1 MGYDFEGNVVS
12 SRIADFRNVN
22 WGFLYKDELYTW
34 YKKYLFKINIAK
46 LTNETFSLYGLN
58 KFRIENIVGVDKDQI
73 YFNASN
79 LNEQINKNNTFQKKY
94 YLFSFNQNSGLLSQ
108 VDIATDLFRV
118 TSVANG
124 KFYYNDINK
133 RVFEKSG
140 EEITLLFPNGLSP
153 TISPNGKYIAFYIKN
168 LMVTKLLIYSLD
180 KKQVLYKDRFIKH
193 LEPDIRWSSDSRC
206 VSFKEINLDV
216 GDSYIYVVDITK
228 GKYLLKLKK
237 SAINWFLN

>member
-1 MGYDFEGNVVS
+1 MTFQIIRAFGVV
-12 SRIADFRNVN
+12 F
-22 WGFLYKDELYTW
+22 
-34 YKKYLFKINIAK
+34 LFKVCA
-46 LTNETFSLYGLN
+46 LS
-58 KFRIENIVGVDKDQI
+58 D
-73 YFNASN
+73 
-79 LNEQINKNNTFQKKY
+79 FQ
-94 YLFSFNQNSGLLSQ
+94 
-108 VDIATDLFRV
+108 V
-118 TSVANG
+118 
-124 KFYYNDINK
+124 
-133 RVFEKSG
+133 
-140 EEITLLFPNGLSP
+140 PNGLSP

-216 GDSYIYVVDITK
+216 DDSYIYVVDITK